1 MRRIHPASVI
11 LMLLSARAW
20 AVEAA
25 LGGTPLVPAEPPAPA
40 VAASA
45 IAFEPPVLEVGEVA
59 VGVASRFEVALRNA
73 SSAAVMVT
81 GAVPN
86 CGCVRSTW
94 PDAAIPAN
102 GAATV
107 VVTIEPT
114 ATQAGEALRKKVTY
128 LVDGGA
134 PATLEITGRVLA
146 ADAVPAPAPA
156 TGAKG
161 ATGGDAA
168 TPAAPPLPAGAPVFR
183 RVDPPIQ
190 PGVRIRFP
198 ELADWIRG
206 TPESAFEPGRIY
218 VFEFFGTDCSHCR
231 EYAPLIESVE
241 RRFRESGVRF
251 IAVTDDTRAEVEAW
265 LALPAQATNAADAVV
280 SDPDRSALALQ
291 NGTFRAFT
299 PRFFV
304 VKDGVLL
311 WFGHPKE
318 SAPVLEQVV
327 AGTFDPATVRDEA
340 IVESVVARAKNFL
353 EGLTRESM
361 ATGDWPRYLAAL
373 DTVREAIPER
383 AYNYEVMRFNVM
395 LGRMQ
400 AVEEGYAYGRELAAR
415 YRDEM
420 KVLRTIARSI
430 LTGPYVP
437 RRDIGLALELARR
450 ADELAGG
457 NDALAANTLAHAYFA
472 SGDREKAGEAAERAM
487 RLEPD
492 DTLRNRY
499 ISDMMKFRVD
509 PAVPE
514 PSKAPPAPTGRAP
527 AKPAAQ

>member
-1 MRRIHPASVI
+1 
-11 LMLLSARAW
+11 
-20 AVEAA
+20 
-25 LGGTPLVPAEPPAPA
+25 
-40 VAASA
+40 
-45 IAFEPPVLEVGEVA
+45 
-59 VGVASRFEVALRNA
+59 
-73 SSAAVMVT
+73 
-81 GAVPN
+81 
-86 CGCVRSTW
+86 
-94 PDAAIPAN
+94 
-102 GAATV
+102 
-107 VVTIEPT
+107 
-114 ATQAGEALRKKVTY
+114 
-128 LVDGGA
+128 
-134 PATLEITGRVLA
+134 
-146 ADAVPAPAPA
+146 
-156 TGAKG
+156 
-161 ATGGDAA
+161 
-168 TPAAPPLPAGAPVFR
+168 
-183 RVDPPIQ
+183 
-190 PGVRIRFP
+190 
-198 ELADWIRG
+198 
-206 TPESAFEPGRIY
+206 
-218 VFEFFGTDCSHCR
+218 
-231 EYAPLIESVE
+231 
-241 RRFRESGVRF
+241 
-251 IAVTDDTRAEVEAW
+251 
-265 LALPAQATNAADAVV
+265 
-280 SDPDRSALALQ
+280 
-291 NGTFRAFT
+291 
-299 PRFFV
+299 
-304 VKDGVLL
+304 
-311 WFGHPKE
+311 
-318 SAPVLEQVV
+318 
-327 AGTFDPATVRDEA
+327 
-340 IVESVVARAKNFL
+340 
-353 EGLTRESM
+353 M

>member
-1 MRRIHPASVI
+1 MCRIRPVSVFAI
-11 LMLLSARAW
+11 LLLAAPSHGVVTNAGQGGGVADPPIAR
-20 AVEAA
+20 
-25 LGGTPLVPAEPPAPA
+25 P
-40 VAASA
+40 AASL
-45 IAFEPPVLEVGEVA
+45 AFEPALLEVGEVA
-59 VGVASRFEVALRNA
+59 VGVASRFEVVLRNP
-73 SSAAVMVT
+73 SAAAVTVT

-114 ATQAGEALRKKVTY
+114 PSQAGEALRKKVTY
-128 LVDGGA
+128 LVDGGV
-134 PATLEITGRVLA
+134 PATLEITGRVA
-146 ADAVPAPAPA
+146 AGVGPAAEGG
-156 TGAKG
+156 T
-161 ATGGDAA
+161 TGGTGGGTAGGAA
-168 TPAAPPLPAGAPVFR
+168 TPAASPAPADAPVFR

-198 ELADWIRG
+198 DLADWIRG
-206 TPESAFEPGRIY
+206 TPESAFEPGRVY

-241 RRFRESGVRF
+241 RRFKESGVRF

-327 AGTFDPATVRDEA
+327 AGSFDPATVRDEA
-340 IVESVVARAKNFL
+340 VVESVVARAKNFL

-361 ATGDWPRYLAAL
+361 ASGDWPRYLAAL
-373 DTVREAIPER
+373 DSVREAIPER

-437 RRDIGLALELARR
+437 RRDVGFALELARR
-450 ADELAGG
+450 ADDLAGG
-457 NDALAANTLAHAYFA
+457 NDPLAANTLAHAYFA
-472 SGDREKAGEAAERAM
+472 SGDRAKAGEAAERAM

-499 ISDMMKFRVD
+499 ISDMMRFRVD

-527 AKPAAQ
+527 VAPKAG